1 MRHRSGFSAGPGARA
16 CRLDMAAAGFCGWNA
31 LAADVKV
38 QSLVTA
44 ALPPVFRPS
53 RSERGLW
60 SLRLPDVKPPCILAP
75 GLSPGA
81 IFSPRNQIH
90 CSSIAG
96 PTRWFASRAASSV
109 TSNSRCAHAPCPAV
123 RHHALGQPPAARSA
137 RWWRGRRRRP
147 PEDRRRWPHSIRPAP
162 PQGHASATGASR
174 SSSGSARPAMWSN
187 MSSIIRWPSAR
198 NAPHNARRSVRSGPG
213 MAGVNSGGGRPLS
226 AAPGTAMI
234 TMAYADQG
242 RAAGRAGA
250 SGADRADA

>member
-147 PEDRRRWPHSIRPAP
+147 PEDRDAGLVQFVQPHPKGTPARPAP
-162 PQGHASATGASR
+162 AVPAPALPDPRCGRTCRR
-174 SSSGSARPAMWSN
+174 SS
-187 MSSIIRWPSAR
+187 
-198 NAPHNARRSVRSGPG
+198 
-213 MAGVNSGGGRPLS
+213 
-226 AAPGTAMI
+226 
-234 TMAYADQG
+234 DG
-242 RAAGRAGA
+242 RAPATRPTTRAGRW
-250 SGADRADA
+250 DRDQAWRE